1 MGNAAEPPGDQRS
14 VPPIPPYATCPVGPT
29 HVTVFPSIPFFLVS
43 ISSPNRATAQAG
55 CRAAVALPRATA
67 NPAARRA
74 GPPRKPRAGAADP
87 ACRPNFLHSVPLRL
101 LPCIPNYGGV
111 PRLHL
116 HPRRPAASRDHLHA
130 ILLCGATAANPTAAA
145 APPPAATPSS
155 ASCLERP
162 LRTAAAAL
170 P

>member
-43 ISSPNRATAQAG
+43 ISSPNRAAAQAG
-55 CRAAVALPRATA
+55 CRAAVALPRAIA
-67 NPAARRA
+67 NPATRRA

-145 APPPAATPSS
+145 APPPTATPSS